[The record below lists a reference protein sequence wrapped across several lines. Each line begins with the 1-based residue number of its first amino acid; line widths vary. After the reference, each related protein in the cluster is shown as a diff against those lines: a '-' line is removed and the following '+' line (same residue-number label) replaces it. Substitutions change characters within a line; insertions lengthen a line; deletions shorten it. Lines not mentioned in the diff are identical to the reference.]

1 MEQMMG
7 REGELVLVNGQA
19 APRLEGHAG
28 ERERWRI
35 IDACT
40 SRYLALNL
48 PDQDSSVVG
57 RDQGR
62 LAEPAA
68 LGDLVLAP
76 GNRLDLLVDLREGS
90 SELIA
95 RPVDRGGMMGGMMGR
110 GRARAIGAV
119 ARGCRGSSRSSRDPS
134 GSRPARSASS
144 RGRPAPVDHLRDG
157 HGWDDGAQWPDH
169 GACPVEDFGGK
180 TVYHCH
186 ILDHE
191 DLVMMATVLA
201 R

>member
-35 IDACT
+35 INACT

-119 ARGCRGSSRSSRDPS
+119 ARGCRGSSRSSRDPAAA
-134 GSRPARSASS
+134 G
-144 RGRPAPVDHLRDG
+144 LRDLRRAEVVRRRSITYEMG
-157 HGWDDGAQWPDH
+157 MGGMMGRSGQIT
-169 GACPVEDFGGK
+169 ACPVEDFGGK